1 MTDNAGTGGDDS
13 WAGAK
18 VAVPDDV
25 AAAARATV
33 DAPAVS
39 GTGRPRWVNQFVWQS
54 LWKAVVVGLSVA
66 LGLAIVW
73 RTQTL
78 IRMLLLSFFF
88 ALAMIPAVRFM
99 HERWGW
105 KRGAAVGAIYLGFV
119 VFLIGLVA
127 FMIPA
132 ALDFADEISASG
144 GSFADTLNGYSQD
157 VIGQDIVDQQTGTDA
172 GETAGAGV
180 SKFTDNI
187 AGVAMSGLGM
197 LFNLATVLMFT
208 FYMAADSPRI
218 ERALMSR
225 MPPHRQKVFG
235 WVWDTAIE
243 QTGGYFYSRILLMVI
258 NGGLFFVAMLLVGM
272 PLLYAIPL
280 AIFEGFVAEFIPAI
294 GTYLGA
300 AIPILLAL
308 VLLGL
313 PEAVILLVWVLIYQQ
328 AENYWLS
335 PKISSNTMEL
345 NGAVAFGA
353 ALAGGAIAGPMGA
366 FAALPIAA
374 LITSIIKNTGKSYD
388 VAYQSDY
395 DSADDHTDT
404 LPSPR
409 DNIGGDTTPADA

>member
-1 MTDNAGTGGDDS
+1 MPDKDDG
-13 WAGAK
+13 WAGAQ
-18 VAVPDDV
+18 VVVPDDV
-25 AAAARATV
+25 AAAAQE
-33 DAPAVS
+33 DSGAPAES
-39 GTGRPRWVNQFVWQS
+39 MTGRPRWVNPFVWQTV
-54 LWKAVVVGLSVA
+54 WKTVIVGLTLAV
-66 LGLAIVW
+66 GLAVVW

-78 IRMLLLSFFF
+78 IRMLLVSAFF
-88 ALAMIPAVRFM
+88 ALAMIPAVKYM

-119 VFLIGLVA
+119 VFIIALVA

-132 ALDFADEISASG
+132 ALDFADEISGSG

-157 VIGQDIVDQQTGTDA
+157 LIGQDVVDQQTSADA
-172 GETAGAGV
+172 GEAAGEGV
-180 SKFTDNI
+180 SKFADNI
-187 AGVAMSGLGM
+187 AGLAMSGIGM

-208 FYMAADSPRI
+208 FYMAADAPRI
-218 ERALMSR
+218 ERALLSR
-225 MPPHRQKVFG
+225 MPPQRQKVFG
-235 WVWDTAIE
+235 WVWDTAIQ

-308 VLLGL
+308 VVLGL
-313 PEAVILLVWVLIYQQ
+313 PEALILLVWVLIYQQ

-366 FAALPIAA
+366 FAALPVAA

-388 VAYQSDY
+388 VVYQSTY
-395 DSADDHTDT
+395 DSADDNPDAQ
-404 LPSPR
+404 
-409 DNIGGDTTPADA
+409 PATS

>member
-1 MTDNAGTGGDDS
+1 MADTDNQNNDDG
-13 WAGAK
+13 WAGAN

-25 AAAARATV
+25 AAAATAAV
-33 DAPAVS
+33 DAPAES
-39 GTGRPRWVNQFVWQS
+39 RMGRPAWVSNFVWQT
-54 LWKAVVVGLSVA
+54 LWKVVFVGLAVA
-66 LGLAIVW
+66 VGLAIVW

-78 IRMLLLSFFF
+78 IRMLLVSLFF
-88 ALAMIPAVRFM
+88 ALAMIPAVKYM

-119 VFLIGLVA
+119 VFIIALVA

-132 ALDFADEISASG
+132 AVDFADEISGSG
-144 GSFADTLNGYSQD
+144 GSFADTINGYSQD
-157 VIGQDIVDQQTGTDA
+157 LIGQDIIDQQTGADA
-172 GETAGAGV
+172 GEAAGSGISSFA
-180 SKFTDNI
+180 DNI
-187 AGVAMSGLGM
+187 AGVAMSGIGM

-208 FYMAADSPRI
+208 FYMAADAPRI
-218 ERALMSR
+218 ERAVRSR
-225 MPPHRQKVFG
+225 MNPHRQEVWG

-272 PLLYAIPL
+272 PVLYAIPL

-308 VLLGL
+308 VVLGL
-313 PEAVILLVWVLIYQQ
+313 PEALILLVWVLIYQQ

-366 FAALPIAA
+366 FAALPVAA
-374 LITSIIKNTGKSYD
+374 LITSIVKNSGKTYD
-388 VAYQSDY
+388 VVTSSKYYSD
-395 DSADDHTDT
+395 DDIPDPQAT
-404 LPSPR
+404 
-409 DNIGGDTTPADA
+409 A

>member
-1 MTDNAGTGGDDS
+1 MPDKDDG
-13 WAGAK
+13 WAGAQ

-25 AAAARATV
+25 AAAAQEDAG
-33 DAPAVS
+33 APAVS
-39 GTGRPRWVNQFVWQS
+39 MTGRPRWVNLFVWQT
-54 LWKAVVVGLSVA
+54 LWKAVMVGLTVA
-66 LGLAIVW
+66 VGLAVLW

-78 IRMLLLSFFF
+78 IRMLLVSLFF
-88 ALAMIPAVRFM
+88 ALAMIPAVKYM

-105 KRGAAVGAIYLGFV
+105 KRGAAVGAIYLGFI
-119 VFLIGLVA
+119 VFVIVLVG

-132 ALDFADEISASG
+132 ALDFADEISSSG
-144 GSFADTLNGYSQD
+144 GSFADTINGYSQD
-157 VIGQDIVDQQTGTDA
+157 LIGQDVVDQQTGTDA
-172 GETAGAGV
+172 GEAAGEGV
-180 SKFTDNI
+180 SKFADNI
-187 AGVAMSGLGM
+187 AGVAMSGIGL

-243 QTGGYFYSRILLMVI
+243 QTGGYFYSRMVLVVI

-272 PLLYAIPL
+272 PVLYAIPL
-280 AIFEGFVAEFIPAI
+280 AIFEGFVAEFIPAV

-300 AIPILLAL
+300 AVPILLAL
-308 VLLGL
+308 VVLGL
-313 PEAVILLVWVLIYQQ
+313 PEALILLVWVLIYQQ

-335 PKISSNTMEL
+335 PKISANTMEL

-366 FAALPIAA
+366 FVALPVAA
-374 LITSIIKNTGKSYD
+374 MITSIIKNTGHSYD
-388 VAYQSDY
+388 VVYQSRY
-395 DSADDHTDT
+395 DSADDNPDAQ
-404 LPSPR
+404 
-409 DNIGGDTTPADA
+409 PATS

>member
-1 MTDNAGTGGDDS
+1 MTDGAGTGKDDS
-13 WAGAK
+13 WARAK

-25 AAAARATV
+25 TAAAKAAATS
-33 DAPAVS
+33 S
-39 GTGRPRWVNQFVWQS
+39 GTGRPRWVNQFVWDS
-54 LWKAVVVGLSVA
+54 LWKVVSVTLLVA

-78 IRMLLLSFFF
+78 IRMLLVSLFF
-88 ALAMIPAVRFM
+88 ALAMIPAVKYM

-105 KRGAAVGAIYLGFV
+105 KRGVAVGAIYLGFIAFV
-119 VFLIGLVA
+119 IALVA

-132 ALDFADEISASG
+132 AVDFADEISGSG
-144 GSFADTLNGYSQD
+144 GSFADTINGYSQD
-157 VIGQDIVDQQTGTDA
+157 LIGQDVVDQQTGTDA
-172 GETAGAGV
+172 GEAAGEGI
-180 SKFTDNI
+180 SKFSDNI
-187 AGVAMSGLGM
+187 AGLAMSGIGM

-208 FYMAADSPRI
+208 FYMAADAPRI
-218 ERALMSR
+218 ERAFLSR
-225 MPPHRQKVFG
+225 VPPNRQKIYG

-243 QTGGYFYSRILLMVI
+243 QTGGYFYSRMLLVLI

-308 VLLGL
+308 VVLGL
-313 PEAVILLVWVLIYQQ
+313 PEALILLVWVLIYQQ
-328 AENYWLS
+328 GENYWLS

-345 NGAVAFGA
+345 NGAIAFGA

-366 FAALPIAA
+366 FAALPVAA
-374 LITSIIKNTGKSYD
+374 LITSIIKNMGKSYD
-388 VAYQSDY
+388 VVYQSAY
-395 DSADDHTDT
+395 DSADDHAEA
-404 LPSPR
+404 LPSAR
-409 DNIGGDTTPADA
+409 ENMGGGTTPDSA

>member
-1 MTDNAGTGGDDS
+1 MADKDDS
-13 WAGAK
+13 VRQDGWAGAQ

-25 AAAARATV
+25 AAAARADV
-33 DAPAVS
+33 DAPLQS
-39 GTGRPRWVNQFVWQS
+39 RSGRPAWADKFVWTS
-54 LWKAVVVGLSVA
+54 LWKVVAVSLAVA
-66 LGLAIVW
+66 VSLLIVY

-78 IRMLLLSFFF
+78 IRMLAVSFFF
-88 ALAMIPAVRFM
+88 ALAMIPAVKYM

-105 KRGAAVGAIYLGFV
+105 KRGVAVGAIYLGFV
-119 VFLIGLVA
+119 VFIIALVA

-132 ALDFADEISASG
+132 AVDFADEISGSG
-144 GSFADTLNGYSQD
+144 GSFADTINGYSQD
-157 VIGQDIVDQQTGTDA
+157 VIGQDVIDQQTGTDA
-172 GETAGAGV
+172 GEAAGAGI
-180 SKFTDNI
+180 SKFSDNI
-187 AGVAMSGLGM
+187 AGIAMSGISM
-197 LFNLATVLMFT
+197 IFNLATVLMFT

-218 ERALMSR
+218 ERAIMSR
-225 MPPHRQKVFG
+225 MHPDRQKVFG

-243 QTGGYFYSRILLMVI
+243 QTGGYFYSRMILVVI

-272 PLLYAIPL
+272 PVLYAVPL

-308 VLLGL
+308 VVLGL
-313 PEAVILLVWVLIYQQ
+313 PEALILLVWVLIYQQ

-345 NGAVAFGA
+345 NGAIAFGA

-374 LITSIIKNTGKSYD
+374 LITSIVKNTGKSYA
-388 VAYQSDY
+388 VVYQSSY
-395 DSADDHTDT
+395 DSADDH
-404 LPSPR
+404 PGAQPA
-409 DNIGGDTTPADA
+409 NGGGGADPATA

>member
-1 MTDNAGTGGDDS
+1 MASKDDG
-13 WAGAK
+13 WAGAQ
-18 VAVPDDV
+18 VVVPDDV
-25 AAAARATV
+25 AAAAQVSV
-33 DAPAVS
+33 DAPVES
-39 GTGRPRWVNQFVWQS
+39 ITGSPRRMNQFVWQS
-54 LWKAVVVGLSVA
+54 LWKAVIVGLTVFV
-66 LGLAIVW
+66 GLALVW

-78 IRMLLLSFFF
+78 ISMLLVSLFF
-88 ALAMIPAVRFM
+88 AIAMLPAVKYM

-119 VFLIGLVA
+119 VFMIALVA

-132 ALDFADEISASG
+132 AVDFADEISGNG

-157 VIGQDIVDQQTGTDA
+157 LISQDVVDQQTGADA
-172 GETAGAGV
+172 GEAAGEGV
-180 SKFTDNI
+180 SKFADNI
-187 AGVAMSGLGM
+187 AGLAMSGIGM

-218 ERALMSR
+218 ERAVMSR
-225 MPPHRQKVFG
+225 MPPHRQKVLG

-258 NGGLFFVAMLLVGM
+258 NGGLFFVAMLIVGM

-300 AIPILLAL
+300 AVPILLAL
-308 VLLGL
+308 VVLGL

-366 FAALPIAA
+366 FAALPTAA
-374 LITSIIKNTGKSYD
+374 LITSIIKNTGKTYD
-388 VAYQSDY
+388 VVFTSEY
-395 DSADDHTDT
+395 DSADDGPD
-404 LPSPR
+404 
-409 DNIGGDTTPADA
+409 GQPATG

>member
-1 MTDNAGTGGDDS
+1 MVSKDDPTRDDG
-13 WAGAK
+13 WADAD

-25 AAAARATV
+25 VAAAQA
-33 DAPAVS
+33 DAGTPAES
-39 GTGRPRWVNQFVWQS
+39 RTGRPAWANKFVWAS
-54 LWKAVVVGLSVA
+54 LWKVVAVGLVLTVSLMV
-66 LGLAIVW
+66 VW

-78 IRMLLLSFFF
+78 IRMLAVSAFF
-88 ALAMIPAVRFM
+88 ALAMIPAVKYM

-119 VFLIGLVA
+119 VFIVALVA

-132 ALDFADEISASG
+132 AVDFADEISGSG
-144 GSFADTLNGYSQD
+144 GSFADTINGYSQD
-157 VIGQDIVDQQTGTDA
+157 LIGRDVVNQETGTETGEAA
-172 GETAGAGV
+172 GEGI
-180 SKFTDNI
+180 SKFADNI
-187 AGVAMSGLGM
+187 AGIAMSGIGM

-208 FYMAADSPRI
+208 FYIAADAPRI
-218 ERALMSR
+218 ERAFLSR
-225 MPPHRQKVFG
+225 VPPNRQKVYG
-235 WVWDTAIE
+235 WIWDTAIE
-243 QTGGYFYSRILLMVI
+243 QTGGYFYSRMLLVVI

-272 PLLYAIPL
+272 PTLYAIPL

-308 VLLGL
+308 VVLGL
-313 PEAVILLVWVLIYQQ
+313 PEALILLVWVLIYQQ

-388 VAYQSDY
+388 VVYQSAY
-395 DSADDHTDT
+395 DSPDDNPDT
-404 LPSPR
+404 Q
-409 DNIGGDTTPADA
+409 PATS